1 MQEVI
6 LETLLQVLQPQS
18 TVLEIAFETGE
29 HSVYFAPYLQL
40 CEIELKPS
48 KSFQN

>member
-1 MQEVI
+1 M
-6 LETLLQVLQPQS
+6 LETLFQVLHPQGL
-18 TVLEIAFETGE
+18 VLEIACETGH

-48 KSFQN
+48 TGF